1 MNAVADII
9 AAEDADTPDLSIE
22 RAQARLRDLEE
33 VRAICMSVARIV
45 QKQALAQGDLQDVG
59 DLAGAKEVLGS
70 NVVTLAVRGDFG
82 LVIEKVA
89 RAVRLTVILE
99 EKQEKIIRD
108 LRAGVVTATAEGVAR
123 RRRRAVE
130 RVMMTAIRAKHG
142 LSDPRIERDRESLE
156 DYLGREDFS
165 DQPVS
170 AIVRRLCD
178 MMGLTPD
185 WRRWADEPWAEEE
198 AEAGVVGSPYVAV
211 ARVPAKPRSRPP
223 DAATPA
229 DSS

>member
-1 MNAVADII
+1 MNAHTDI
-9 AAEDADTPDLSIE
+9 AALDGASEHDLAVE

-59 DLAGAKEVLGS
+59 DLAGAKAVLGG

-99 EKQEKIIRD
+99 QKQETIIRD
-108 LRAGVVTATAEGVAR
+108 LKAGVVAAAREGLVR
-123 RRRRAVE
+123 RRRGAVE
-130 RVMMTAIRAKHG
+130 RVMMTTIRAKHG
-142 LSDPRIERDRESLE
+142 GFGQRTERDRERLE
-156 DYLGREDFS
+156 DYLGQEDFIE
-165 DQPVS
+165 QPVS
-170 AIVRRLCD
+170 AIVRRLCNL
-178 MMGLTPD
+178 MGLKPD
-185 WRRWADEPWAEEE
+185 WSRWADEAWAEEE
-198 AEAGVVGSPYVAV
+198 AEAGVVGSPYRAAGV
-211 ARVPAKPRSRPP
+211 KPTAHSP
-223 DAATPA
+223 DAAPPA